1 VGKVGR
7 GACRPDLAGEGAR
20 RRLWARRRRGRVW
33 SREEHGREE
42 GVGRTR
48 LLIPLVSPKDLLHSP
63 QPFKEALG
71 YIYRQPT
78 KRYLVAKHR
87 GKIEIKILSY

>member
-1 VGKVGR
+1 
-7 GACRPDLAGEGAR
+7 
-20 RRLWARRRRGRVW
+20 
-33 SREEHGREE
+33 
-42 GVGRTR
+42 VGRTR

-87 GKIEIKILSY
+87 GKIENRNKNTKLLDLLLT